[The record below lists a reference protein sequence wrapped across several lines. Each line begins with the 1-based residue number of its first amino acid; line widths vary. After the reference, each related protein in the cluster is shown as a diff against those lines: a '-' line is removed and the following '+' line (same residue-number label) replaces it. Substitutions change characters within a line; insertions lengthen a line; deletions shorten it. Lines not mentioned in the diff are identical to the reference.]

1 MLKIKIIKCSSH
13 IYISTLSMM
22 FLSRNLE
29 SSLPNFSDIFLL
41 DIQIVNEE
49 LFKKALLDLYSY
61 LIIYE

>member
-1 MLKIKIIKCSSH
+1 
-13 IYISTLSMM
+13 M

-61 LIIYE
+61 LIIYEWINCKL